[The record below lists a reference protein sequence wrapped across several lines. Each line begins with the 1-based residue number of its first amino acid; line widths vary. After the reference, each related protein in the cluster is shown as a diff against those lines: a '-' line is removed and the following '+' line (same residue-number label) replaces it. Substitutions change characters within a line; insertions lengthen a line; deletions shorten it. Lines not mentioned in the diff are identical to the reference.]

1 MNFVNTIVDFVS
13 VNKPLFFILPAWAL
27 TLFTVTTRSPIHS
40 ILSLICTFIL
50 TAVVFIIYFNLA
62 FVGILLLVIYVG
74 AIAILFLFVV
84 MIIPMREKDLLP
96 ATTTPWVVN
105 ASLFVGLI
113 LFGMYGVTKIGAIDW
128 SELLN
133 ISVNLDPTISQSW
146 EALSSKDL
154 VISGQLLYK
163 QYSLHLVMC
172 ILLLFFA
179 LAVAIIL
186 CEDRVKLANK

>member
-1 MNFVNTIVDFVS
+1 M
-13 VNKPLFFILPAWAL
+13 
-27 TLFTVTTRSPIHS
+27 
-40 ILSLICTFIL
+40 
-50 TAVVFIIYFNLA
+50 YFNLA
-62 FVGILLLVIYVG
+62 FVGTLLLVIYVG

-113 LFGMYGVTKIGAIDW
+113 LFGMYGIMKIGVIDW

-133 ISVNLDPTISQSW
+133 ISVKLDPTFSQSW

-172 ILLLFFA
+172 ISLLFFA

-186 CEDRVKLANK
+186 CEDRVKLVNK